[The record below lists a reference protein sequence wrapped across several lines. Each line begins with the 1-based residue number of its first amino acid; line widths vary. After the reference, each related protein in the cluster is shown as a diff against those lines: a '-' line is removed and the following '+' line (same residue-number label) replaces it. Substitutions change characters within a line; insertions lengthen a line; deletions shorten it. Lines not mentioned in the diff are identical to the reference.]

1 MVIKREIIHVKDFVS
16 FTLKIYKKINN
27 EIINIGAGKEYSI
40 REFAVKISKIIS
52 FKFAKIIFDKKKYTG
67 AKSKKLEIKKI
78 KKIIPSYTKD
88 QIKIEK
94 GLSETINWFKNQ
106 LDLID

>member
-1 MVIKREIIHVKDFVS
+1 MI
-16 FTLKIYKKINN
+16 
-27 EIINIGAGKEYSI
+27 
-40 REFAVKISKIIS
+40 
-52 FKFAKIIFDKKKYTG
+52 KKYTG